1 MLRRIFTNPHSNWWT
16 WALGAALGLGGFL
29 LVLDGMGRDEPSFA
43 QAGLGAALM
52 FAAILLRAWGA
63 GVRPPRHG
71 RKPPAGPPS
80 AG

>member
-1 MLRRIFTNPHSNWWT
+1 MSKLKRILSNPNSNWWT

-29 LVLDGMGRDEPSFA
+29 LVLDGMGRDEPSLG

-63 GVRPPRHG
+63 GVRPPRQG
-71 RKPPAGPPS
+71 QSPPKRG
-80 AG
+80 